1 MATILISSTCHDLGD
16 LRDFLDY
23 ELVRHGFV
31 TVLSDKGTLPVKT
44 DRHSYENCLDA
55 ARSCDI
61 TLGVIGGRFGGKYP
75 GTDKSITQMEIEEAI
90 GAGKQVFVVA
100 RHGVLTAK
108 EILRPYSK
116 DGIPFRPSKIV
127 EDERVFNV
135 LDEIGKLKAGNWIHG
150 FERPREVLE
159 YLAVQLKF
167 DLLPVAPE
175 GADRLDHIVAT
186 RLIEAFPP
194 GLVDAV
200 YRGLQIGTLQVVDM
214 DNLEYGWYMLLPDHV
229 RFRDTECA
237 NVFDRLMDA
246 TAWVLSESPN
256 LYRAS
261 INADI
266 YLDRYPGDVDPNP
279 EVTKLREK
287 LIGHGESM
295 QRSWIEL
302 VDRIRD
308 RFPSILADILRGNEK
323 SQ

>member
-1 MATILISSTCHDLGD
+1 MTTILISSTCHDLGD

-23 ELVRHGFV
+23 ELTRHGFV
-31 TVLSDKGTLPVKT
+31 TVLSDKGTVPVKC

-90 GAGKQVFVVA
+90 GAGKHVLVVA

-116 DGIPFRPSKIV
+116 DGIPFRPSKVV
-127 EDERVFNV
+127 EDERVFSV
-135 LDEIGKLKAGNWIHG
+135 LDEITKLKTGNWIHG
-150 FERPREVLE
+150 FERPREILE

-194 GLVDAV
+194 GLVEAV
-200 YRGLQIGTLQVVDM
+200 YRGLQIGTLQAADM
-214 DNLEYGWYMLLPDHV
+214 DNLEYGWHMLLPDHV
-229 RFRDTECA
+229 RFRDSDCA
-237 NVFDRLMDA
+237 TVFDRFMDA

-256 LYRAS
+256 LFRTA
-261 INADI
+261 INPEV
-266 YLDRYPGDVDPNP
+266 YVDRYPGDVVPYP
-279 EVTKLREK
+279 EVTKMREK
-287 LIGHGESM
+287 LIGHGEAM
-295 QRSWIEL
+295 RRSWTEL

-308 RFPSILADILRGNEK
+308 RFPCVLAAILEGQK
-323 SQ
+323 

>member
-1 MATILISSTCHDLGD
+1 MATILVSSTCHDLGD

-23 ELVRHGFV
+23 ELTRHGFV
-31 TVLSDKGTLPVKT
+31 TVLSDKGTVPVKS

-75 GTDKSITQMEIEEAI
+75 ETDKSITQMEIEEAI
-90 GAGKQVFVVA
+90 RAGKRVFVVA
-100 RHGVLTAK
+100 RHGVLTAR

-116 DGIPFRPSKIV
+116 DGIPFRSSKIV

-135 LDEIGKLKAGNWIHG
+135 LDEITKLKTGNWIHG
-150 FERPREVLE
+150 FERPREILE

-200 YRGLQIGTLQVVDM
+200 YRGLQIGTLQVADM
-214 DNLEYGWYMLLPDHV
+214 DNLEYGWHMLVPDHV
-229 RFRDTECA
+229 RFRDIECA
-237 NVFDRLMDA
+237 KVFDRFMDA

-256 LYRAS
+256 LFQS
-261 INADI
+261 GINPAV
-266 YLDRYPGDVDPNP
+266 YVSRYPGDVDPYP

-287 LIGHGESM
+287 LIGYGESM
-295 QRSWIEL
+295 QRSWSEL
-302 VDRIRD
+302 IARIRD
-308 RFPSILADILRGNEK
+308 KFPSVLAAILDVPK
-323 SQ
+323 